1 MKISKGHIENKL
13 NFVVKNASI
22 FLILSIAITITG
34 TIPLFAEALDPLSV
48 ALSKDV
54 YNKGDSVVI
63 FGSVPIVFEEI
74 PELTIRIYFDD
85 QLIDVAQI
93 KVAKDGTF
101 ATDFNTNASIW
112 SHDGQ
117 YTVKVFYTEDI
128 STEITFEF
136 FQNLVV
142 ETSSV
147 IPVAI
152 PNSGSFLLDYT
163 ARGFDVTDAKLNQ
176 EHYSILI
183 EITEN
188 SGGNLVLKL
197 PRESFDSKI
206 GDGTDDEIFI
216 VLVGKE
222 NTPDSFVEVQY
233 EQIDQNSTFRTISI
247 QIEEDEKFIEI
258 IGTYVIPE
266 FGSVVIMI
274 LLVAITSAI
283 IISKNRFSFH
293 LYPKI

>member
-13 NFVVKNASI
+13 NFAVKNTNI
-22 FLILSIAITITG
+22 FLILAIAVVIAG
-34 TIPLFAEALDPLSV
+34 TAPIFAEALDPLSV
-48 ALSKDV
+48 ILSKDV
-54 YNKGDSVVI
+54 YNKGDILVV
-63 FGSVPIVFEEI
+63 FGTTPIVFEDV
-74 PELTIRIYFDD
+74 PDLTIQILFD
-85 QLIDVAQI
+85 QQVIEIAQI

-101 ATDFNTNASIW
+101 AKDFNTNAEKW

-117 YTVKVFYTEDI
+117 YTAKVFYTDDLF
-128 STEITFEF
+128 TETYFQF
-136 FQNLVV
+136 FQNIVT

-147 IPVAI
+147 FPIDI
-152 PNSGSFLLDYT
+152 PNSGTFDLEYT
-163 ARGFDVTDAKLNQ
+163 ATGFDIKDAKLNQ
-176 EHYSILI
+176 DRYSILI

-206 GDGTDDEIFI
+206 SSGTDEIFI
-216 VLVGKE
+216 VLVSKDNE
-222 NTPDSFVEVQY
+222 SDNFIEVQITEIEKTDDY
-233 EQIDQNSTFRTISI
+233 RTISI
-247 QIEEDEKFIEI
+247 QIEEEEKFIEV

-266 FGSVVIMI
+266 FGSIVIMI

-283 IISKNRFSFH
+283 VISKNKFSFH

>member
-13 NFVVKNASI
+13 NFVVKNMNI
-22 FLILSIAITITG
+22 FLILTIAVVIAG
-34 TIPLFAEALDPLSV
+34 TAPIFAEALDPLSV
-48 ALSKDV
+48 ILSKDV
-54 YNKGDSVVI
+54 YNKGDILVVY
-63 FGSVPIVFEEI
+63 GTTPIVFEDI
-74 PELTIRIYFDD
+74 PDLTIQILFD
-85 QLIDVAQI
+85 QQVIEIAQI

-101 ATDFNTNASIW
+101 AKDFNTNAEKW
-112 SHDGQ
+112 AHDGQ
-117 YTVKVFYTEDI
+117 YTVKVFYTEDLF
-128 STEITFEF
+128 TEAYFQF
-136 FQNLVV
+136 FQNIVT

-147 IPVAI
+147 FPIDI
-152 PNSGSFLLDYT
+152 PNSGTFDLEYT
-163 ARGFDVTDAKLNQ
+163 ASGFDIKDAELNQ
-176 EHYSILI
+176 DRYSILI

-197 PRESFDSKI
+197 PRESFDSKT
-206 GDGTDDEIFI
+206 GEDTDEIFI
-216 VLVGKE
+216 VLVSKDNE
-222 NTPDSFVEVQY
+222 DNNFIEVQIT
-233 EQIDQNSTFRTISI
+233 EIETTADFRTISI

-266 FGSVVIMI
+266 FGSIVIMI

>member
-13 NFVVKNASI
+13 KFAVKNTNI
-22 FLILSIAITITG
+22 FLISAMAVIIIG
-34 TIPLFAEALDPLSV
+34 TIPIFAEAADPLSV
-48 ALSKDV
+48 ELTKDV
-54 YNKGDSVVI
+54 YNKGDVLVV
-63 FGSVPIVFEEI
+63 FGTVPVVFEEV
-74 PELTIRIYFDD
+74 PDLTIQILFEE
-85 QLIDVAQI
+85 QVIDIAQI
-93 KVAKDGTF
+93 KIATDGTY
-101 ATDFNTNASIW
+101 AKDFNTNAEKW

-117 YTVKVFYTEDI
+117 YTARVYYTEDLF
-128 STEITFEF
+128 TESY
-136 FQNLVV
+136 FQFCQNIVT

-147 IPVAI
+147 FPIDI
-152 PNSGSFLLDYT
+152 PNSGTFDLEYT
-163 ARGFDVTDAKLNQ
+163 ATGFDIKDATLNQ
-176 EHYSILI
+176 DRYSILI

-206 GDGTDDEIFI
+206 SNGKDEIFI

-222 NTPDSFVEVQY
+222 NTPDSFIEVQIT
-233 EQIDQNSTFRTISI
+233 EIEKTDDFRTISI
-247 QIEEDEKFIEI
+247 QIEEGEKFIEI

-266 FGSVVIMI
+266 FGSIVIMI

-283 IISKNRFSFH
+283 VISKNKSSFH